1 MIDLTNI
8 IEAAVALLAAI
19 LSAVLIPWIRSKL
32 TAAQTAELLRWVD
45 IAVAAAQQLY
55 HQADGKRRLDY
66 ALELLS
72 HRGYDINDSSVLDA
86 VEAAVLK
93 LHRQLAQDVP
103 ESGTGVGV

>member
-19 LSAVLIPWIRSKL
+19 ISAFLIPWIRSRL
-32 TAAQTAELLRWVD
+32 NASQTAELLRWVD

-55 HQADGKRRLDY
+55 HQSEGEKRLEY
-66 ALELLS
+66 ALELLA
-72 HRGYDINDSSVLDA
+72 HRGYDINDSAVLDA

-93 LHRQLAQDVP
+93 LHRQLADVP
-103 ESGTGVGV
+103 DSGTEAGL

>member
-19 LSAVLIPWIRSKL
+19 LSAFLIPWIRSKL

-55 HQADGKRRLDY
+55 YQADGERRLDY
-66 ALELLS
+66 ALELLA
-72 HRGYDINDSSVLDA
+72 HRGYDIKDDAVLDA

-103 ESGTGVGV
+103 ESGTGVDA

>member
-1 MIDLTNI
+1 MIDLTNV

-19 LSAVLIPWIRSKL
+19 LSAFLIPWVRSKL
-32 TAAQTAELLRWVD
+32 SAAQTAELLRWVD

-55 HQADGKRRLDY
+55 HQADGERRLDY
-66 ALELLS
+66 ALELLA

-103 ESGTGVGV
+103 GTGVDI